1 MKYILITLLS
11 FTFATQITTKQVT
24 ISIDSTTEE
33 LNMTDYFEIG
43 TGYYDVELVYAN
55 LIDFECDV
63 FESWGIMLTGLNYQ
77 LGSKK
82 RIYISGQYDD
92 WDGTVLDALYI
103 SNANT
108 TFSSENPI
116 LKHSNEG
123 WNLVYG
129 DCSNISVDITI
140 HVTGNFENSNMS
152 LVGDMNDD
160 GSLNVY
166 DVLILVGII
175 LDGDSGDIF
184 DVMEIIKRV

>member
-33 LNMTDYFEIG
+33 LNMTDYFELG

-82 RIYISGQYDD
+82 EYIYQESMMIGME
-92 WDGTVLDALYI
+92 LYLML
-103 SNANT
+103 
-108 TFSSENPI
+108 F
-116 LKHSNEG
+116 
-123 WNLVYG
+123 
-129 DCSNISVDITI
+129 
-140 HVTGNFENSNMS
+140 
-152 LVGDMNDD
+152 
-160 GSLNVY
+160 
-166 DVLILVGII
+166 ILVMLIQLLVVKI
-175 LDGDSGDIF
+175 QF
-184 DVMEIIKRV
+184 